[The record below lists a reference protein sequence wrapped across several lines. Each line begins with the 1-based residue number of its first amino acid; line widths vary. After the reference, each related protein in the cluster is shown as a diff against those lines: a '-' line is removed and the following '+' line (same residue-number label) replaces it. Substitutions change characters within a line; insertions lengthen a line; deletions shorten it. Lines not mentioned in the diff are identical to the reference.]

1 MTALGVRVL
10 VDPALSASVLTAALA
25 GVGLGTLSGLT
36 PGLHVN
42 TLAVFLAAVASRVP
56 GDPVTVGVIVLAAG
70 VTHSFLDVVPA
81 LALGVP
87 DAAMAV
93 TALPGHRL
101 VLAGRGREALRLSAL
116 GSASAVALAFVVG
129 WPVTVGMRWLSP
141 YLDAHL
147 PAVLAGVACAL
158 VASERT
164 RRARLGAGLGVAA
177 SGVFGV
183 YALDV
188 SLAAP
193 LGRGDV
199 LLPVFA
205 GLFGVPVL
213 LAALRGSGVPP
224 QDDAAV
230 ESAPRNVGRSALAG
244 SLAGAVVAYV
254 AGVSS
259 AIAATAALGVLPR
272 TGDPD
277 RAYVVATSGVNTSNT
292 IFALYA
298 FVSLGA
304 PHTGVLVALDRSGA
318 PLDLPVFALS
328 VLLAAAVA
336 VCLVVTI
343 GDVYLRTVGRLD
355 HRRLVVAVL
364 LLVCGLTYVLSG
376 PLGVAILAVASA
388 LGHVPVHFGARR
400 TCLMGVL
407 LVPLA
412 L

>member
-1 MTALGVRVL
+1 MLEGLRVL
-10 VDPALSASVLTAALA
+10 LDPALAGSVLAAALC
-25 GVGLGTLSGLT
+25 GVLLGTLSGLT

-42 TLAVFLAAVASRVP
+42 TLAVLLAALAGEFP
-56 GDPVTVGVIVLAAG
+56 GDPVLVGVVVLTAG
-70 VTHSFLDVVPA
+70 VTHSFLDIVPA

-116 GSASAVALAFVVG
+116 GSASAVVLAFVLGV
-129 WPVTVGMRWLSP
+129 PVTMGMRYVSP
-141 YLDAHL
+141 WLDAHL
-147 PAVLAGVACAL
+147 PLVLAGVACAL

-164 RRARLGAGLGVAA
+164 PRARVGAALGVAL
-177 SGVFGV
+177 SGVLGLAV
-183 YALDV
+183 LDAT
-188 SLAAP
+188 LNAP
-193 LGRGDV
+193 LGDGDV
-199 LLPVFA
+199 LLPLFA

-213 LAALRGSGVPP
+213 LAALRGAGVPE
-224 QDDAAV
+224 QGDAVV
-230 ESAPRNVGRSALAG
+230 ESSPRSVGVSALAG
-244 SLAGAVVAYV
+244 SAAGAAVAYV
-254 AGVSS
+254 SGVSS
-259 AIAATAALGVLPR
+259 AVAATAALGVLPR
-272 TGDPD
+272 RGDPD

-318 PLDLPVFALS
+318 PLDLPVF
-328 VLLAAAVA
+328 LLAVALAGAVA
-336 VCLVVTI
+336 VCLVVTV
-343 GDVYLRTVGRLD
+343 GDTYLRVVGNID
-355 HRRLVVAVL
+355 HRRVVVAVL
-364 LLVCGLTYVLSG
+364 ALVASLTYVLSG
-376 PLGVAILAVASA
+376 TGGVGVLVAASA
-388 LGHVPVHFGARR
+388 LGHLPVWFGARR

>member
-1 MTALGVRVL
+1 MLDGLRVL
-10 VDPALSASVLTAALA
+10 VDPSLTGSVLAAVLC
-25 GVGLGTLSGLT
+25 GVFLGTLSGLT

-42 TLAVFLAAVASRVP
+42 TLAVLLAAVSSDLP
-56 GDPVTVGVIVLAAG
+56 GDPVLVGVVVLAAG
-70 VTHSFLDVVPA
+70 VTHSFLDIVPA

-116 GSASAVALAFVVG
+116 GSASAVALAFVLG
-129 WPVTVGMRWLSP
+129 WPITMGMWSVSP
-141 YLDAHL
+141 WLDAHL
-147 PAVLAGVACAL
+147 PLVLAGVACAL

-164 RRARLGAGLGVAA
+164 PRARVGAALGVAL
-177 SGVFGV
+177 SGLLGLTV
-183 YALDV
+183 LDAT
-188 SLAAP
+188 LNAP
-193 LGRGDV
+193 LGDGDV
-199 LLPVFA
+199 LLPLFS

-213 LAALRGSGVPP
+213 LAALDGAGVPE
-224 QDDAAV
+224 QGDAVV
-230 ESAPRNVGRSALAG
+230 ESSRRSVGVSALAG
-244 SLAGAVVAYV
+244 SVAGAAVAYV
-254 AGVSS
+254 SGVSS

-272 TGDPD
+272 SDTPD

-298 FVSLGA
+298 FVSLGT

-318 PLDLPVFALS
+318 PLDLPVFLLA
-328 VLLAAAVA
+328 VALAAAVA
-336 VCLVVTI
+336 VCLVVTV
-343 GDVYLRTVGRLD
+343 GDAYLRVVGDMD
-355 HRRLVVAVL
+355 HRRVVAAVL
-364 LLVCGLTYVLSG
+364 LVVVGLTYVLSG
-376 PLGVAILAVASA
+376 MYGVGVLAAASV
-388 LGHVPVHFGARR
+388 LGHLPVWFGARR